1 MSEMGPHG
9 PKDCILGHI
18 RFSRKTSQSTCII
31 YSSIFIL
38 ENISSNTFLN
48 STYEEGRRVPASLC
62 LFLKFHRRFVNLY
75 LKEKLLDSP
84 SSCLNQRSFFV
95 WNHVDWSWNGFIHII
110 LLMLSY
116 VLCYIFVLGY
126 SVRHPKI
133 KPWGFQH

>member
-18 RFSRKTSQSTCII
+18 RFSRKTPQSTCII

-38 ENISSNTFLN
+38 ENISIAPMKRG
-48 STYEEGRRVPASLC
+48 EECRLFNAF
-62 LFLKFHRRFVNLY
+62 FLKFHRRFVNLY
-75 LKEKLLDSP
+75 LKEKLMDSP

-95 WNHVDWSWNGFIHII
+95 WNHVDWSWNGFTHII